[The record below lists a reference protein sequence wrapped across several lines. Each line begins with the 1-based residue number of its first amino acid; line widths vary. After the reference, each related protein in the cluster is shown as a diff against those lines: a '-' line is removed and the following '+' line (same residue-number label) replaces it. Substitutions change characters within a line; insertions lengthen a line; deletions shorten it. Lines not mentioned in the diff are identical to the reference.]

1 MWPWKLLTCH
11 LAHSPL
17 RRYSLFLKGFSRRIK
32 IWSFLLA
39 QKSISHSVEYC
50 NSVASSDHRKYL
62 FIYLIT
68 NYLYFSWD
76 NCFPDMSPTNINT
89 FTGHACQSLLTSCDA
104 VSAPLYFGEVKP
116 SHALEC
122 CGSWEL
128 ASFPP
133 GIHQTHGHTQ
143 SHSCIPPSED
153 CCFAW
158 GCEKLETTKGLCTQA
173 CHIPHLTASFSLSFL
188 SFSHTADSLHVS
200 LSGPKLI

>member
-1 MWPWKLLTCH
+1 MPPCSLTPEKVQSFFKRI
-11 LAHSPL
+11 LQKNQDLVLP
-17 RRYSLFLKGFSRRIK
+17 FSTK
-32 IWSFLLA
+32 KHFT
-39 QKSISHSVEYC
+39 HVEYC

-68 NYLYFSWD
+68 SYLYFSWD
-76 NCFPDMSPTNINT
+76 NCFPGMSPTNINT

-104 VSAPLYFGEVKP
+104 VSAPLYFGEMKP

-122 CGSWEL
+122 RGSWEL

-153 CCFAW
+153 CCFAR
-158 GCEKLETTKGLCTQA
+158 GCEKLETTKGLCMQS
-173 CHIPHLTASFSLSFL
+173 CYIPHLQPPFPFPSFHSLTLQIHFM
-188 SFSHTADSLHVS
+188 SLCQVPS
-200 LSGPKLI
+200 WYKNMV